1 MEVNQFNSSN
11 FFKFLLNLKE
21 STTFR
26 VPQTTHPPWRAHA
39 SFFFFCLC
47 PQKPL
52 KIYRKEDNTHN
63 NHGETGFKIK
73 ARENTQKR

>member
-11 FFKFLLNLKE
+11 FFKFLLNVKD

-26 VPQTTHPPWRAHA
+26 VPQTHPPTHP

-73 ARENTQKR
+73 AGENTQKR